1 MLLLPLSMLL
11 LLTEPWRSLGEEMKV
26 YSQKTLANGCT
37 LVACSPPEGGL
48 PGHDGQDGREDPRRE
63 KGDPGSPE
71 PAGQAGMPGPAGPI
85 GPKGDNGSAG
95 EPVPKGDT
103 GPPGPPGM
111 PGPAGRES
119 PSGRQGSMGPPGT
132 PGPKGET
139 GPKGGVGAPG
149 MQGSPGPTG
158 LKGEIGAP
166 GEPGAP
172 GRAGAAGPAGA
183 IRPQGP
189 SGARGSRGLKGDRS
203 TLGER
208 GAKGESGL
216 VDDLWQWV
224 AVLEGQLRRLQK
236 AFSQYKKAVLFPDG
250 LAVGEKIFKTAGAVK
265 SYSDA
270 RQVCREARGQLA
282 SPRSAAEN
290 EAVAQLVR
298 AKNNDAFLSMND
310 ISTEGRFTYPTGESL
325 VYSNWANGE
334 PNNNNA
340 GQPEN
345 CVQIYSEGKW
355 NDVPCSTELLVICEF

>member
-1 MLLLPLSMLL
+1 MDRSPPGSSVHGIFQDMLLLPLSVLL
-11 LLTEPWRSLGEEMKV
+11 LLTQPWRSLGAEMKI
-26 YSQKTLANGCT
+26 YSQKTLANGCN

-48 PGHDGQDGREDPRRE
+48 PGRDGQDGREDPRRE
-63 KGDPGSPE
+63 KGDPDSPE
-71 PAGQAGMPGPAGPI
+71 PAGQAGRPRPAGPI

-95 EPVPKGDT
+95 EPRPKGDT

-111 PGPAGRES
+111 PGPAGRKGS
-119 PSGRQGSMGPPGT
+119 SGRQGSMGPPGT

-139 GPKGGVGAPG
+139 GPKGEAGAPG
-149 MQGSPGPTG
+149 MQGSPGPAG
-158 LKGEIGAP
+158 LKGERGAP
-166 GEPGAP
+166 GETGAP
-172 GRAGAAGPAGA
+172 GRAGAA
-183 IRPQGP
+183 
-189 SGARGSRGLKGDRS
+189 
-203 TLGER
+203 E
-208 GAKGESGL
+208 

-224 AVLEGQLRRLQK
+224 AVLERQLRRLQK
-236 AFSQYKKAVLFPDG
+236 GFSQYKKVVLFPDG

-270 RQVCREARGQLA
+270 RQVCREAKGQLA

-298 AKNNDAFLSMND
+298 AKNHDAFLGMND
-310 ISTEGRFTYPTGESL
+310 ISTEGRFTYSTGESL

-355 NDVPCSTELLVICEF
+355 NDIPCSTELLVICEF

>member
-1 MLLLPLSMLL
+1 MLLLPLSVLL
-11 LLTEPWRSLGEEMKV
+11 LLTEPWRSLGAEMKID
-26 YSQKTLANGCT
+26 SQKTMANGCT

-48 PGHDGQDGREDPRRE
+48 PGRDGQDGREDPRRE
-63 KGDPGSPE
+63 KGHSGSPE
-71 PAGQAGMPGPAGPI
+71 PVGQAGRPGPAGPI
-85 GPKGDNGSAG
+85 GPKGDNGSAR
-95 EPVPKGDT
+95 EPGPKGDT

-111 PGPAGRES
+111 PGPAGREGS
-119 PSGRQGSMGPPGT
+119 SGRQGSMGPPGT

-149 MQGSPGPTG
+149 MQGSPGPAG
-158 LKGEIGAP
+158 LKGE
-166 GEPGAP
+166 
-172 GRAGAAGPAGA
+172 RGPAGA
-183 IRPQGP
+183 IGPQGP
-189 SGARGSRGLKGDRS
+189 SGARGSRGLKVDRS

-208 GAKGESGL
+208 GAKGEK

-236 AFSQYKKAVLFPDG
+236 AFSQYKKVVLFPDG
-250 LAVGEKIFKTAGAVK
+250 LAVGEKIFKTAG
-265 SYSDA
+265 
-270 RQVCREARGQLA
+270 VCREARGQLA

-290 EAVAQLVR
+290 EAVAELVR
-298 AKNNDAFLSMND
+298 AKNNDAYLSMND

-325 VYSNWANGE
+325 IYSNWAKGE